1 MSDIAFQ
8 VSNLSKSFKVWK
20 RPSDMLLEALTGR
33 RRHAEFRALDDIS
46 FDMPSGC
53 VMGVL
58 GRNGAGKSTLLRLI
72 AGTLEPTSGRVQ
84 SGGRV
89 AAILEL
95 GTGFHPEYSGR
106 DNVLLG
112 GLCLG
117 LSAKEIDRRFDEIVD
132 FAELAD
138 VIDQPFRT
146 YSSGMQARLTF
157 AVATSVDADIL
168 IIDEALSVGDARFSL
183 KSFDRIQQFR
193 SQGKA
198 ILLVSHDINTVNS
211 FCDQAL
217 LLEHGQ
223 LIASGEP
230 KVVGNHYHE
239 LLFGAPLDSGSVVPL
254 VRRAA
259 TLEGDGIDATD
270 VAPAPP
276 PAPEVAPPAP
286 ALDIAPPAPL
296 MFSRDDGDEDA
307 DGSPGAP
314 HPKEHRYGDGR
325 ARITDFL
332 IRDAS
337 GRRKTRLKSL
347 EPYEFVIRVEA
358 GEDVHDIC
366 MGVLIRTNRGAEL
379 YGADS
384 TRTHGIV
391 PVLRAGE
398 AVTYYVPFRN
408 NLAPGVYFATAS
420 LARTDALKHDL
431 RFDAL
436 EFLVEDAPGVYA
448 SSLANLEMSFD
459 LGEVETASTSIPL
472 LRSV

>member
-1 MSDIAFQ
+1 LSDIAFQ

-20 RPSDMLLEALTGR
+20 RPSDMLIEALTGR

-72 AGTLEPTSGRVQ
+72 AGTLEPTSGRIQ
-84 SGGRV
+84 AGGRV

-117 LSAKEIDRRFDEIVD
+117 LSAKEIERRFDEIVD

-193 SQGKA
+193 GQGKA

-217 LLEHGQ
+217 LLEHGR

-230 KVVGNHYHE
+230 KDVGNRYHE
-239 LLFGAPLDSGSVVPL
+239 LLFGAPQDAGTVATPL
-254 VRRAA
+254 RVATADREGAA
-259 TLEGDGIDATD
+259 AL
-270 VAPAPP
+270 VAPRPPVAPT
-276 PAPEVAPPAP
+276 PAPEDLP
-286 ALDIAPPAPL
+286 PL
-296 MFSRDDGDEDA
+296 MFSPSDGPADAEDTTDA
-307 DGSPGAP
+307 Q
-314 HPKEHRYGDGR
+314 HPKEHRYGDGQ
-325 ARITDFL
+325 ARITEFL
-332 IRDAS
+332 IRDVR
-337 GRRKTRLKSL
+337 GRRTARLTSL

-358 GEDVHDIC
+358 SYDVHEIC
-366 MGVLIRTNRGAEL
+366 MGVLIRTSRGTEL

-384 TRTHGIV
+384 TRTRGIV

-420 LARTDALKHDL
+420 LARTDSLKHDL

-436 EFLVEDAPGVYA
+436 EFLVEGAPGVYA
-448 SSLANLEMSFD
+448 SSLTNLEMTFD
-459 LGEVETASTSIPL
+459 VGEVETVGAIMPVSAE
-472 LRSV
+472 

>member
-20 RPSDMLLEALTGR
+20 RPSDVLVEALTGR
-33 RRHAEFRALDDIS
+33 PRHTEFRALDDIS

-72 AGTLEPTSGRVQ
+72 AGTLEPTGGRVQ
-84 SGGRV
+84 SSGRV

-117 LSAKEIDRRFDEIVD
+117 LSAKEVERRFDEIVD
-132 FAELAD
+132 FAELGD
-138 VIDQPFRT
+138 VIDEPFRT

-183 KSFDRIQQFR
+183 KSFDRIQKFR

-211 FCDQAL
+211 FCDRAL
-217 LLEHGQ
+217 LLEHGR

-230 KVVGNHYHE
+230 KAVGNRYHE
-239 LLFGAPLDSGSVVPL
+239 LLFGAPKDGESRVRLTGGPVTTARDDSVSV
-254 VRRAA
+254 
-259 TLEGDGIDATD
+259 TT
-270 VAPAPP
+270 
-276 PAPEVAPPAP
+276 PEPQ
-286 ALDIAPPAPL
+286 IAPPSRL
-296 MFSRDDGDEDA
+296 MFSPS
-307 DGSPGAP
+307 DGSEEFDGSTEGP
-314 HPKEHRYGDGR
+314 HPKEHRYGDGQ
-325 ARITDFL
+325 ARITELL

-337 GRRKTRLKSL
+337 GRRTSRLTSL

-358 GEDVHDIC
+358 SSDVHEIC
-366 MGVLIRTNRGAEL
+366 MGVLIRSSRGTDL

-384 TRTHGIV
+384 THTHGVV
-391 PVLRAGE
+391 PILRAGGGGDLLRPFPKQPGAGGLFRDRLAGPHRRPE
-398 AVTYYVPFRN
+398 ARPAVRRAGVLGRGR
-408 NLAPGVYFATAS
+408 PGGIC
-420 LARTDALKHDL
+420 LLLGEPRDDL
-431 RFDAL
+431 RCRR
-436 EFLVEDAPGVYA
+436 G
-448 SSLANLEMSFD
+448 
-459 LGEVETASTSIPL
+459 
-472 LRSV
+472 